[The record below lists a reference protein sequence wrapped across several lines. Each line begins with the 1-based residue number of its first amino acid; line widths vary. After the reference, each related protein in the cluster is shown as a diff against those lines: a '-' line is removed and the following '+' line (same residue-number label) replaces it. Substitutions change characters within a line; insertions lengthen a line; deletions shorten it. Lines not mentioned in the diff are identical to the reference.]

1 MPLRLQ
7 KHARS
12 SRYPVTGG
20 NATTIRSNDI
30 TWRNT
35 HDGAPGFLVLFDI
48 AATAFFANVV
58 ATAAQEFIP

>member
-1 MPLRLQ
+1 MPLLLL
-7 KHARS
+7 KYARS
-12 SRYPVTGG
+12 PRYPVTND

-30 TWRNT
+30 TWRDT

-58 ATAAQEFIP
+58 ATAAQEFTP

>member
-12 SRYPVTGG
+12 SRLPVT
-20 NATTIRSNDI
+20 ATIRSNDI
-30 TWRNT
+30 TWPNT
-35 HDGAPGFLVLFDI
+35 HDGAPGFLILFDI

-58 ATAAQEFIP
+58 ATAAQEFTP